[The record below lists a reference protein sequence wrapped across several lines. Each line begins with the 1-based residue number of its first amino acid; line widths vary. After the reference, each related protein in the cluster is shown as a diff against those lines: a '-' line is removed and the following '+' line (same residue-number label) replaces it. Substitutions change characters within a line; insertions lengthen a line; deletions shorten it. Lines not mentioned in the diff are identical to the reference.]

1 MKTLATSKNQEIS
14 ILDLVLKRNRWN
26 LKFDDKKKHYKKPHR
41 IVLHRKFCWRSN
53 RIRRN
58 DATHCYKK
66 IHLNLCWC
74 WAILRNRPYIS
85 FVFYVEKYLKSWLK
99 TPICWCSVK
108 WLMLSKF
115 RLPCDWLFIFF
126 MYILLCVRQ
135 NEFATGRL
143 RCQMFDIHNQAVI
156 KLPTPEYE
164 KHTQNKSDL
173 SDSGRRQ
180 LSIAKEIVIHKI
192 LEKYANRMETNMKL
206 ECQCYE

>member
-66 IHLNLCWC
+66 IHLNLYWC

-99 TPICWCSVK
+99 TPM
-108 WLMLSKF
+108 LML
-115 RLPCDWLFIFF
+115 CW
-126 MYILLCVRQ
+126 MV
-135 NEFATGRL
+135 N
-143 RCQMFDIHNQAVI
+143 VI
-156 KLPTPEYE
+156 KIPAAVWLTLHFFYVYSVMCTTKRIRHGQIEVSNVWY
-164 KHTQNKSDL
+164 S
-173 SDSGRRQ
+173 
-180 LSIAKEIVIHKI
+180 
-192 LEKYANRMETNMKL
+192 
-206 ECQCYE
+206 